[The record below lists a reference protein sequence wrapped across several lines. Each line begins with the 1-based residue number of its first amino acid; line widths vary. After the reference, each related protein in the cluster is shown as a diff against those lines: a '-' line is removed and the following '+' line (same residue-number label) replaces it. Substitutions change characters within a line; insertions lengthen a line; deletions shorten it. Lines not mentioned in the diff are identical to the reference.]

1 MCDGS
6 EVHWVSAWQA
16 ASVRQQ
22 PLGWCPP
29 ALEHLR
35 RRRRPPQVHY
45 RPSLTPGAARMLG
58 PVRFSQ
64 QLSPAFGEQALLHA
78 QLSCPLLSL
87 LCNCQLI
94 VVAHA
99 ARFHYAVL
107 RPPPPLC
114 CCRLPHASLE

>member
-6 EVHWVSAWQA
+6 EVHRVPAWQA

-22 PLGWCPP
+22 LLGWCPP

-35 RRRRPPQVHY
+35 RRRCPPQVHY

-78 QLSCPLLSL
+78 QLS
-87 LCNCQLI
+87 
-94 VVAHA
+94 
-99 ARFHYAVL
+99 
-107 RPPPPLC
+107 
-114 CCRLPHASLE
+114 